1 MASGDDMANTCNGDM
16 NAESAECGSTWRGFD
31 QLTPTNHIHF
41 GYMDRMAW
49 KNMIH
54 WAVNLQMRPTKNS
67 HLDIAGHFFRL
78 NNTKDNWYGAAQT
91 VFVQTP
97 NQNTQDDLGEEID
110 VVYTQFFGAGNHVA
124 WQIGGGAFFAGD
136 FITGQP
142 ITVSH
147 YNDAGVGTET
157 WGYTQLW
164 INW

>member
-1 MASGDDMANTCNGDM
+1 MDIEAYALHVDGGVTLPVPMQPRIGGEFNMASGDSHANTCNGNK
-16 NAESAECGSTWRGFD
+16 NADDAQCNSTWRGFD

-91 VFVQTP
+91 VFVETP
-97 NQNTQDDLGEEID
+97 NQNIEDDLGNEID
-110 VVYTQFFGAGNHVA
+110 VVYTQFFGCLL
-124 WQIGGGAFFAGD
+124 
-136 FITGQP
+136 
-142 ITVSH
+142 
-147 YNDAGVGTET
+147 
-157 WGYTQLW
+157 YTSPSPRD
-164 INW
+164 